1 MSKSKNQNPSDFVKE
16 GVGYND
22 ITLSRPASVGGA
34 QVSSIRM
41 REPIVADQE
50 NYQDAGRTEAA
61 REITTFANL
70 CEIAPDDIRK
80 LPLRDYARL
89 QASFTLFTN

>member
-1 MSKSKNQNPSDFVKE
+1 MSKSKKSPTDFVAE
-16 GVGYND
+16 GVGFND

-34 QVSSIRM
+34 SVATIRM
-41 REPIVADQE
+41 REPTVADQE
-50 NYQDAGRTEAA
+50 NFQDAGRNDAA

-80 LPLRDYARL
+80 LPLRDYIRL
-89 QASFTLFTN
+89 QASFALFTN